1 MKFFADITDAIFSF
15 AATPTPNPTLLPIAI
30 TAGPPPAGL
39 PEFQN
44 LITRLISLSVPLAFI
59 AVTVVLAIAGI
70 KYLTSGGDSKAIGAA
85 HGAVTWA
92 LLGIIFLAL
101 SWLILL
107 LIEAFTGVKVTQF
120 NLTFPGT

>member
-1 MKFFADITDAIFSF
+1 MDFSALEAIFIF
-15 AATPTPNPTLLPIAI
+15 AQAQPNLAI
-30 TAGPPPAGL
+30 EAGPPPAGL

-44 LITRLISLSVPLAFI
+44 LLTRLISLSVPLAFMV
-59 AVTVVLAIAGI
+59 VTVILAVAGI
-70 KYLTSGGDSKAIGAA
+70 KYLTSGGDSKALGAA
-85 HGAVTWA
+85 HGTVTWA
-92 LLGIIFLAL
+92 LLGVIFLAL

>member
-1 MKFFADITDAIFSF
+1 MQQFLPLLVSLAQ
-15 AATPTPNPTLLPIAI
+15 TPVPKDLQI

-39 PEFQN
+39 PELQN
-44 LITRLISLSVPLAFI
+44 LITRLISLSVPLAFM

-70 KYLTSGGDSKAIGAA
+70 KYLTSEGDSKKIGAA

-92 LLGIIFLAL
+92 LLGVLFMAIA
-101 SWLILL
+101 WLILL

-120 NLTFPGT
+120 NLSFPTGQQ